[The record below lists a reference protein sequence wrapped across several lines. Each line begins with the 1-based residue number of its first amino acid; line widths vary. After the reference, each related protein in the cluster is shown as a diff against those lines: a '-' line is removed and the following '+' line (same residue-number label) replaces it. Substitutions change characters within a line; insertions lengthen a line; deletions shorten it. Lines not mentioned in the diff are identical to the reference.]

1 MKNLKCI
8 SAQGVA
14 HSLQENILGASV
26 NKVAFVSS

>member
-1 MKNLKCI
+1 MKDLKCI

-14 HSLQENILGASV
+14 HSLQEDILGAIV